1 MRTYLIGLLKM
12 TSKIAEMQAMA
23 AIENDKARRSWGMMY
38 HSKAITTHAEKL
50 LELSKNAKRVNRML
64 KRGRTLAQIAK
75 QMGSSKQTVGQLIS
89 IYKLPREE

>member
-1 MRTYLIGLLKM
+1 M

-23 AIENDKARRSWGMMY
+23 ALENDKARRSWGLMY
-38 HSKAITTHAEKL
+38 HSKHIRTHAERL
-50 LELSKNAKRVNRML
+50 LDLSKNAKRVDRML
-64 KRGRTLAQIAK
+64 KRGRTLDHIAK